1 MNRPRLLA
9 NYEVV
14 SKITGELET
23 RQGQFTSESFLHN
36 VYFWSSRSSM
46 FMSDIVQLYT
56 SRNSETLP
64 GVNIGHTS
72 SWNSSS

>member
-9 NYEVV
+9 NYDIV
-14 SKITGELET
+14 SKIMGVL
-23 RQGQFTSESFLHN
+23 RARWGKSTSDSFLHS

-56 SRNSETLP
+56 SRSSETLP

-72 SWNSSS
+72 S